1 MKPDTPKPTPA
12 EKKFD
17 RAQEEAFSNEG
28 APPPA
33 RGLVAANADPCGD
46 NESRA
51 VAAALAPQ
59 STEHPVSA
67 CEPTDENEEDTP
79 APDVV
84 SAKDAARALP
94 SNDSAAAGVCSLSS
108 AKVRSRGR

>member
-33 RGLVAANADPCGD
+33 RGPVAANADHGGD
-46 NESRA
+46 NKSRA
-51 VAAALAPQ
+51 VAPALAPQ
-59 STEHPVSA
+59 STDQPVSA
-67 CEPTDENEEDTP
+67 CGPADENEEDKP
-79 APDVV
+79 APDV
-84 SAKDAARALP
+84 SAKDADRARP
-94 SNDSAAAGVCSLSS
+94 SNDSAAAGVCSLLS
-108 AKVRSRGR
+108 AKERSRGR